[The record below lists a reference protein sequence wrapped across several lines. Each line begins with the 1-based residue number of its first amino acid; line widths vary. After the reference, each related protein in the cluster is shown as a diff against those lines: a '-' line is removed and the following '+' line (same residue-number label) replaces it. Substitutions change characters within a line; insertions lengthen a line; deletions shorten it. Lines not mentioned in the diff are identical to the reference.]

1 MTQREA
7 FSVAF
12 LIIFIVLLVELGAII
27 RPFLPTIVWAVIL
40 SQLSYPM
47 YARLLAL
54 LGCGRPDRLSARCN

>member
-27 RPFLPTIVWAVIL
+27 RPFF
-40 SQLSYPM
+40 Q
-47 YARLLAL
+47 
-54 LGCGRPDRLSARCN
+54 RLSGPLSFRN